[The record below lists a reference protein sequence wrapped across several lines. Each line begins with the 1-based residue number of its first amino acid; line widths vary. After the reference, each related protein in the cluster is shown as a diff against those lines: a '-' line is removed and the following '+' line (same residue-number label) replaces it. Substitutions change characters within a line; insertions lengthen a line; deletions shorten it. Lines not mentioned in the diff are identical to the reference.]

1 MIRPYIDCDLLAI
14 VAMVQQDTF
23 VQRDEIEE
31 MLQGAS
37 AWVFDDGAILGCAA
51 LSPVTPGSDRGVVNA
66 KIYVAPESRGKGI
79 ASMLWEEVRKQLA
92 DTNEVRIFTS
102 YRCDVGNSRDVF
114 VHWGFEPWFS
124 WHLMRYD
131 GPNFTEP
138 TLEVVPYNDELFGDF
153 VRLRNE
159 GFRELRR
166 QCNIEPYDVYPAGFN
181 EAQVREK
188 LLRDRDNIFVVL
200 YEGRPVAFTYLG
212 DVHIE
217 TIAVDEDYRGK
228 GIGRKVT
235 QFSVNKLRER
245 GASTVFLGVLD
256 VNKAA
261 RGLYESL
268 GFEFVETTENARTAK

>member
-1 MIRPYIDCDLLAI
+1 MIRQYIDKDLPAI

-31 MLQGAS
+31 ALQGGN
-37 AWVFDDGAILGCAA
+37 AWVFEDGAILGCAGM
-51 LSPVTPGSDRGVVNA
+51 SPVKQGSTNAIVTA

-79 ASMLWEEVRKQLA
+79 ASMLWEKIREHLGGA
-92 DTNEVRIFTS
+92 NEVRIFTS
-102 YRCDVGNSRDVF
+102 YRSDVGNSRDVF
-114 VHWGFEPWFS
+114 AHWGFEPWFS

-131 GPNFTEP
+131 GPNFAES
-138 TLEVVPYNDELFGDF
+138 TLEVIPYNDTLFWDF

-166 QCNIEPYDVYPAGFN
+166 LCNIEPYDVYPTGFD
-181 EAQVREK
+181 EAQVQEK
-188 LLRDRDNIFVVL
+188 IHGDKENIFFVL
-200 YEGRPVAFTYLG
+200 SEGRPVAFTYLG
-212 DVHIE
+212 NIHID
-217 TIAVDEDYRGK
+217 TIAVDKDYRRK
-228 GIGRKVT
+228 GLGRLVT

-268 GFEFVETTENARTAK
+268 GFEFVETTENARAAK